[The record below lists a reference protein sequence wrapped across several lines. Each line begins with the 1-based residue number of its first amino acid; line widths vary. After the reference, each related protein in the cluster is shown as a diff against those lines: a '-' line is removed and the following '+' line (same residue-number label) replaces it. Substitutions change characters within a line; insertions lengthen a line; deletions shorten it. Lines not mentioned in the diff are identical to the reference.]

1 MPMHL
6 RKTVLLATDQKN
18 SVLNALD
25 AARSCSLAY
34 TPYGHRPAENG
45 LLSLLGFNGER
56 PDPVTGHYHL
66 GNGYRQF
73 NPVLMR
79 FNSPDSWSP
88 FGDGGLNAY
97 GYCEGEPISRV
108 DQNGHAWGVFKALGR
123 QLGLRSSAKLKLAN
137 SFNANSIWETPSVFY
152 ADKKALGSRV
162 ALGRPKQTASLIY
175 QEKSNVLTLFRKV
188 EYDNFSFITQTSI
201 NSKRR
206 AISGEGLTSIT
217 PNKTLGTDDPDT
229 FNYIKRIREHLNG
242 SKSPLSERDLR
253 EIHHPIVARKIRQ
266 LNEFRLEIEN
276 SRGSGDPRRFYY
288 KSGL

>member
-25 AARSCSLAY
+25 AARSSSLAY

-88 FGDGGLNAY
+88 FGEGGLNAY
-97 GYCEGEPISRV
+97 GYCSGDPVNKV
-108 DQNGHAWGVFKALGR
+108 DPNGHAFSGFLMVVGGVASIVGGVILAKKEGSAAFFGGLALMVLGVAAIGVGMGSMTTSAYGSLTR
-123 QLGLRSSAKLKLAN
+123 RRLSSPQLPATPSPPQLPSPK
-137 SFNANSIWETPSVFY
+137 SFNIPTHSPNAPTTTPVSGLSGSSLTSGALPSRQWHSHAFNNISIP
-152 ADKKALGSRV
+152 RV
-162 ALGRPKQTASLIY
+162 NLKNTRELSNPISSG
-175 QEKSNVLTLFRKV
+175 KSNVGANNVPNPLSLL
-188 EYDNFSFITQTSI
+188 
-201 NSKRR
+201 RR
-206 AISGEGLTSIT
+206 A
-217 PNKTLGTDDPDT
+217 
-229 FNYIKRIREHLNG
+229 
-242 SKSPLSERDLR
+242 
-253 EIHHPIVARKIRQ
+253 
-266 LNEFRLEIEN
+266 
-276 SRGSGDPRRFYY
+276 
-288 KSGL
+288 